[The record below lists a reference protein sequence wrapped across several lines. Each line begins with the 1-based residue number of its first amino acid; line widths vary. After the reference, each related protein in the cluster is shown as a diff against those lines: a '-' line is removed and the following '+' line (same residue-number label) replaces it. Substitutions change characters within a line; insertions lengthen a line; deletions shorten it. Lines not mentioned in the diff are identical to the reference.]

1 MNSGTEPAPP
11 GRSPQDPPPLGRRS
25 FVAGAGA
32 AALLGATGAGA
43 PTAHAAQAPALA
55 TQATAPTT
63 PVAAPAAQ
71 VTGIVEGNLPDFHP
85 LLKDELRFPLAWGTS
100 PVRDFRAWRRA
111 ARAKVEEHLLVERD
125 HTPYEPVFDVGD
137 RGDRGDRAEADAYTR
152 ESVTLSLTRYER
164 VRGSLLTP
172 HGTGPFPAVLLLHD
186 HGAKFDIGKEKLV
199 RPWNDDTRL
208 ASAQAWADRCFG
220 GRFVGDELARRGYV
234 VLALD
239 ALGWGDRGPVTYE
252 QQQALASNF
261 FNLGSS
267 LAGLM
272 AREDVRAAGFLAGLD
287 RVDRR
292 RIAAV
297 GFSMGAFRAWQTA
310 ALSDDIAAAASVC
323 WMTGL
328 KEVMVPGNN
337 ILRGQSSYCML
348 HPGLARHLDFPDVAS
363 IAAPKPSLFFHGA
376 LDTLFPAQGVRVA
389 HEKLHAVWRSR
400 RAGEHLHTKVWP
412 ELGHVFTV
420 PQQDEVFGWLDAVL

>member
-1 MNSGTEPAPP
+1 MSSGSGGEPSSPGPP
-11 GRSPQDPPPLGRRS
+11 SLDRRS

-32 AALLGATGAGA
+32 AALLGAAGAGA
-43 PTAHAAQAPALA
+43 STAPAHAAQA
-55 TQATAPTT
+55 T
-63 PVAAPAAQ
+63 APAAR

-111 ARAKVEEHLLVERD
+111 ARSKVEEHLFAERD
-125 HTPYEPVFDVGD
+125 HTPYEQEFGGRV
-137 RGDRGDRAEADAYTR
+137 EADGYTR

-199 RPWNDDTRL
+199 RPWDDDTRL
-208 ASAQAWADRCFG
+208 ASAQGWADRCFG

-252 QQQALASNF
+252 QQQALASNLF
-261 FNLGSS
+261 HLGSS

-272 AREDVRAAGFLAGLD
+272 AREDVRAAGFLAGLH
-287 RVDRR
+287 RVDRSR
-292 RIAAV
+292 VAAV

-337 ILRGQSSYCML
+337 ILRGQSSYWML

-376 LDTLFPAQGVRVA
+376 QDTLFPAEGVRVA
-389 HEKLHAVWRSR
+389 HEKLRAVWRAR

-412 ELGHVFTV
+412 ELGHVFSV
-420 PQQDEVFGWLDAVL
+420 PQQDEVFAWLDAVL

>member
-1 MNSGTEPAPP
+1 MSGGSEPSPP
-11 GRSPQDPPPLGRRS
+11 GPPNPPGLLDRRR
-25 FVAGAGA
+25 FVAGASV
-32 AALLGATGAGA
+32 GAGA
-43 PTAHAAQAPALA
+43 TVAALFGAVGAGASTAHA
-55 TQATAPTT
+55 
-63 PVAAPAAQ
+63 AAPAAQ
-71 VTGIVEGNLPDFHP
+71 TTGIVEGNLPDFHP
-85 LLKDELRFPLAWGTS
+85 LLKEELRFPLAWGTS
-100 PVRDFRAWRRA
+100 PVRDFRMWRRT
-111 ARAKVEEHLLVERD
+111 ARSKVEEHLFVERD
-125 HTPYEPVFDVGD
+125 NTPYDPSYDRESGD
-137 RGDRGDRAEADAYTR
+137 RPEAGGYTR

-164 VRGSLLTP
+164 VRGALLTP

-199 RPWNDDTRL
+199 RPRDDDTRL
-208 ASAQAWADRCFG
+208 ASAQAWADRYFS

-261 FNLGSS
+261 LNLGSS

-272 AREDVRAAGFLAGLD
+272 AREDVRAARFLAGLD

-292 RIAAV
+292 RVAAV
-297 GFSMGAFRAWQTA
+297 GFSLGAFRAWQTA

-323 WMTGL
+323 WMAGL

-363 IAAPKPSLFFHGA
+363 IAAPRPMLFFHGA
-376 LDTLFPAQGVRVA
+376 QDSLFPAEGVRVA
-389 HEKLHAVWRSR
+389 YDKLRAVWRSQH
-400 RAGEHLHTKVWP
+400 AGDHLRTKVWP
-412 ELGHVFTV
+412 ELGHVFTA
-420 PQQDEVFGWLDAVL
+420 PQQDEVFAWLDSVL

>member
-1 MNSGTEPAPP
+1 MNSGSGGEPSSPGPP
-11 GRSPQDPPPLGRRS
+11 SLDRRS

-32 AALLGATGAGA
+32 AALLGAAGAGA
-43 PTAHAAQAPALA
+43 STAPAHAAQA
-55 TQATAPTT
+55 T
-63 PVAAPAAQ
+63 APAAR

-111 ARAKVEEHLLVERD
+111 ARSKVEEHLFVERD
-125 HTPYEPVFDVGD
+125 HTPYEQESGGRV
-137 RGDRGDRAEADAYTR
+137 EADGYTR

-199 RPWNDDTRL
+199 RPWDDDTRL
-208 ASAQAWADRCFG
+208 ASAQGWADRCFG

-252 QQQALASNF
+252 QQQALASNLF
-261 FNLGSS
+261 HLGSS

-292 RIAAV
+292 RVAAV

-310 ALSDDIAAAASVC
+310 ALSDAIAAAASVC

-376 LDTLFPAQGVRVA
+376 QDTLFPAEGVRVA
-389 HEKLHAVWRSR
+389 HEKLRAVWRAR
-400 RAGEHLHTKVWP
+400 RAGEHLYTKVWP
-412 ELGHVFTV
+412 ELGHVFSV
-420 PQQDEVFGWLDAVL
+420 QQQDEVFAWLDAVL